1 MCIPEKA
8 PVGMSSHGSW
18 LYPASGQLSRN
29 SNFRVAP
36 NDNEMILRAWI
47 CWSIGDK
54 FERFLRIML
63 SCSRETDLETAS
75 RRQRASLTR
84 HRFLEENSM
93 IRMPSNRQL
102 RTQGQR
108 TGTNSPFARL

>member
-1 MCIPEKA
+1 
-8 PVGMSSHGSW
+8 MSSHGSW

-54 FERFLRIML
+54 FESFWV
-63 SCSRETDLETAS
+63 SCCPAVAKPTLK
-75 RRQRASLTR
+75 
-84 HRFLEENSM
+84 
-93 IRMPSNRQL
+93 QL
-102 RTQGQR
+102 LVV
-108 TGTNSPFARL
+108 SVPA